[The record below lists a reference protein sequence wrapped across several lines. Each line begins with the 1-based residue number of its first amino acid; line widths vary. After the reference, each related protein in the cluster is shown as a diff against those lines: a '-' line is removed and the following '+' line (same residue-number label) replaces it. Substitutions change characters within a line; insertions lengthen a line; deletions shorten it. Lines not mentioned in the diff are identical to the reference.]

1 LRSANGDAKLRAP
14 NPCIILSGREVAIAL
29 LVARGLRNRGI
40 AAELGYT
47 IHQVASSLHN
57 IYRKTGVSGR
67 TNLIIRLK
75 YGRRPTS
82 RPELA
87 AHSISG

>member
-1 LRSANGDAKLRAP
+1 LRSA
-14 NPCIILSGREVAIAL
+14 NPCIILSGREAAIAL

-67 TNLIIRLK
+67 GNLILRLTH
-75 YGRRPTS
+75 GRRPAS
-82 RPELA
+82 RPELP